1 MKNFS
6 WLSRLTDLLSARGT
20 RRTNRSA
27 RHRYRAESLE
37 ARLVLAAP
45 TLAELP
51 NVTLRSGSP
60 LMIPLDGADADGQ
73 MLTFSASS
81 TNSSVQTV
89 IQPGRTGLEM
99 VVDGFGTM
107 RFHLFEDKAPRA
119 VAQITELAAS
129 GFYDGSTFHRVINNF
144 VIQGGDPNGDPPGT
158 GGSSLGDFDDQ
169 FHVDLQHNRTGI
181 LSMAKSLDD
190 TNDSQFFITE
200 GAQRALDAQHSIF
213 GLLVEGES
221 VREAISNVTTVN
233 PPTDDRP
240 ITDVVV
246 SEINVYTD
254 LENGVLMLKAP
265 EGTTGTSTITVTV
278 TDPDGNTSQRS
289 FTVTIQADTVDTDPW
304 LADVPKIRTLEGVGT
319 EFDLSHFDPENSAVV
334 YLDQGRLQQF
344 GLFVPQPTPTG
355 LTYATNPTTGVTT
368 VSPGALMGTQRITV
382 AVGVRTAAIDYQVV
396 PIEIVTTPSNWLVT
410 VNDFP
415 ASGAAD
421 DGEADTIRLVRNETR
436 LEVYVNNVLTAQA
449 EDVSVSSITLAG
461 SGDDDRLIIDWSG
474 GNPLPQ
480 GGLIFS
486 GGSQT
491 TSDGDVLELTGGSAT
506 SITHTFADGSSG
518 TINIDG
524 IVIQYGGLEPII
536 DRLTASTRTF
546 TFSSLDDVVT
556 LGDDGI
562 ASNGLSR
569 ISTTSGTAERV
580 DFAGPTGSLTV
591 NLGGG
596 NDNLTVLAIDS
607 GNYAVTVDGGAG
619 NDTIRGGNAADHIS
633 GGTGHDNLIGLDG
646 NDTILGEDGNDTIN
660 GGGGADSL
668 SGGAGNDNVAGIGA
682 SDFLSGGPGNDTL
695 DGGAGTD
702 RVLDGMTGALITL
715 TNVGYN
721 GEGVDVY
728 ISIERVGLTGDDTSS
743 NLDAT
748 QFSGAV
754 TVLAGGGDDTIR
766 GTASDD
772 SLDGGSG
779 NDSLD
784 GMGGNDTVIGSDGD
798 DILQG
803 NSGSDSVSGGN
814 GRDLVR
820 GGGGSGD
827 TVSGGLDDDTL
838 DGGAGTDSLFETTN
852 GNLTLTSTTMTGL
865 GNDVLLNVE
874 RARLVGGNARNIFD
888 ASAFNPAPG
897 LTSVI
902 ASGGGGNDLLIGSPG
917 ADIMDGD
924 DGDDVLIGNDGNDQL
939 LGDRGRD
946 RLEGG
951 GGNDLL
957 EGAQGSG
964 DSISGGPG
972 NDTINGG
979 AGTDRVYE
987 IADVNFVLTSASL
1000 TGLGTDTLI
1009 GIERAALTG
1018 GAGNNTIDASG
1029 FGGSGTTLDGGAG
1042 NDSVLGSASVD
1053 VIIGGDG
1060 DDTLIG
1066 NAGND
1071 TIMAGTGNDS
1081 VDGGA
1086 GNDGLSGF
1094 SGNDQI
1100 IGGADNDTIYGGSG
1114 NDTLTGGDGADTI
1127 VGGAGG
1133 DSVNGEGGTDKVLGG
1148 SGSGANPFD
1157 SVIGSAGEIDEN
1169 FQLNP
1174 LPVWV
1179 EEV

>member
-6 WLSRLTDLLSARGT
+6 WLSRLTDLLSARRT
-20 RRTNRSA
+20 RRTNHSA

-51 NVTLRSGSP
+51 NVTLLSGSP

-73 MLTFSASS
+73 TLTFSASS

-107 RFHLFEDKAPRA
+107 RFHLFEDKAPR
-119 VAQITELAAS
+119 VVEHITELAAS
-129 GFYDGSTFHRVINNF
+129 GFYDDSTFHRVINNF

-181 LSMAKSLDD
+181 LSMAKSFDD

-200 GAQRALDAQHSIF
+200 GAQRILDAQHSIF
-213 GLLVEGES
+213 GLLVEGEN

-233 PPTDDRP
+233 PPTDNQP
-240 ITDVVV
+240 VTEVVV

-289 FTVTIQADTVDTDPW
+289 FTVTIQADTIDTDPW

-344 GLFVPQPTPTG
+344 GLFVPQPTPAG
-355 LTYATNPTTGVTT
+355 LTYATNATTGVTT
-368 VSPGALMGTQRITV
+368 VSPGALTGIQRITV

-396 PIEIVTTPSNWLVT
+396 PIEIVTAPSNWLVM

-415 ASGAAD
+415 AGGAAD

-461 SGDDDRLIIDWSG
+461 SGDDDHLIIDWSG
-474 GNPLPQ
+474 GNPLPE

-486 GGSQT
+486 GGNQT

-518 TINIDG
+518 TIDVDG
-524 IVIQYGGLEPII
+524 IVIQYGGVESAI
-536 DRLTASTRTF
+536 DRITATTRAF
-546 TFSSLDDVVT
+546 IFSDLADVVT

-596 NDNLTVLAIDS
+596 HDNLTVLALDS
-607 GNYAVTVDGGAG
+607 GTHAVTILGGAG

-633 GGTGHDNLIGLDG
+633 GGTGHDNLTGLDG

-668 SGGAGNDNVAGIGA
+668 SGGAGNDNIAGVGA

-702 RVLDGMTGALITL
+702 RVLDGMTGAVITL
-715 TNVGYN
+715 TNAGYN
-721 GEGVDVY
+721 GEGTDIY

-754 TVLAGGGDDTIR
+754 TVMAGGGDDTIR

-772 SLDGGSG
+772 IIDGGTG
-779 NDSLD
+779 NDSID
-784 GMGGNDTVIGSDGD
+784 GMGGNDTLTGSDGD
-798 DILQG
+798 DTLQG
-803 NSGSDSVSGGN
+803 NSGRDFVSGGD
-814 GRDLVR
+814 GHDLVQ

-827 TVSGGLDDDTL
+827 SVSGGPGDDTL
-838 DGGAGTDSLFETTN
+838 DGGAGIDSIFEFTD
-852 GNLTLTSTTMTGL
+852 GHITLTSTTMTGL

-874 RARLVGGNARNIFD
+874 RARLFGGNLRNIFD
-888 ASAFNPAPG
+888 ASAFDPVPG
-897 LTSVI
+897 LTSVTLG
-902 ASGGGGNDLLIGSPG
+902 GGGGNDLLIGGPG
-917 ADIMDGD
+917 PDIIEGGDGN
-924 DGDDVLIGNDGNDQL
+924 DVLIGNDGNDQL
-939 LGDRGRD
+939 KGHRGRD

-951 GGNDLL
+951 VGDDLL
-957 EGAQGSG
+957 EGGKGSG
-964 DSISGGPG
+964 DSLSGGPG
-972 NDTINGG
+972 NDTLDGG
-979 AGTDRVYE
+979 AGTDRIFE
-987 IADVNFVLTSASL
+987 TADANFVLTPSNL
-1000 TGLGTDTLI
+1000 TGLGNNVLI

-1018 GAGNNTIDASG
+1018 GPGNNTINASA
-1029 FGGSGTTLDGGAG
+1029 FTGSTTLDGGDG
-1042 NDSVLGSASVD
+1042 DDSIRGSTAAD
-1053 VIIGGDG
+1053 LIIGGNG
-1060 DDTLIG
+1060 NDTLLG
-1066 NAGND
+1066 HAGND
-1071 TIMAGTGNDS
+1071 TIMAGTGDDS

-1094 SGNDQI
+1094 SGNDRI

-1133 DSVNGEGGTDKVLGG
+1133 DTVDGEGGTDKVLGG

-1174 LPVWV
+1174 LPTWV